1 VQLLVA
7 TGRNE
12 IVAQRFRLQELTKLP
27 DEAKKAA
34 IALAEQETSHAE
46 ARRREMAMGF
56 DQLAE
61 VVTYRAKQ
69 SMDAVRAVP
78 LPDMSNPETAADD
91 YRRYAY
97 KVDQVYQTCLPFL
110 RKAISN
116 LYTFVGCEA
125 PSSWPDSLPM
135 QKELPEELIRIP
147 VADSNE
153 LQQAQ
158 GTLKA
163 LAEEDIQLA
172 RMRDELTANLSRI
185 DSELAAAQ
193 VKESEVAA
201 EIATASTVV
210 EYVALQEQI
219 EAATQEAKSLA
230 QQKTERVRAAG
241 QVSQQHKQTEAA
253 IAALTEELTQRTEEL
268 GSTRNTLEQVKG
280 DEPVLFGKEEWR
292 GKVQG
297 LEGKVEELSTTYTQ
311 RLGVL
316 NQLKID
322 LSALSV
328 NVHTEQAQ
336 LSLIDRAL
344 VEALTKHEASLRGLR
359 EMGQRLGASKPARPM
374 RLDEATQALAVRE
387 ERRADILERIERFK
401 ADQRRIR
408 EDGTRVIARVKQIE
422 VERQHTLAMVQSA
435 QTVATQGRDA
445 ALRQLAAQRR
455 KVVEQHVGEVLGA
468 LDKSLT
474 SVGSVFVEP
483 AREAMMKRLA
493 RVGAGSSCS
502 RCWLAAR
509 PRRRARPSEGA
520 RAPCVRRRQRRLHR
534 AWRRRRGCPCRR
546 ARPRR
551 RPRSSRSS
559 TTARSAKAG
568 TTTAGPRASSAR
580 GRPSSISRATEAG
593 SSRVLGSRGTSA
605 RWCCASGRRP
615 PTVISSSCASTPI
628 GKISSPGSW
637 SRASTAARSP
647 VAGPRSSSR
656 CAR

>member
-1 VQLLVA
+1 MAYDLLPLHSYVRFYQAVVTQLTGAWDNLARIHGVAEEALEPFAKPLEPVGSEALAAAVCPAPSFPPAHAALWRAEDGTALTGLTDVYEVVGRFSFQGEDNVNLARVQLLVA

-34 IALAEQETSHAE
+34 LLLAEQETSHAE

-69 SMDAVRAVP
+69 SMDAVRAVA

-116 LYTFVGCEA
+116 LYVFVGCEA
-125 PSSWPDSLPM
+125 PSSWPDALPM

-158 GTLKA
+158 ANLKA

-292 GKVQG
+292 GKVQS
-297 LEGKVEELSTTYTQ
+297 LEGKVDELSTTYTQ

-422 VERQHTLAMVQSA
+422 VERQHTQAMVQSA

-445 ALRQLAAQRR
+445 ALRELAAQRR

-483 AREAMMKRLA
+483 AREAMMKSTEPSHTVSDTVKDHAERIGPVIA
-493 RVGAGSSCS
+493 K
-502 RCWLAAR
+502 LAAELDVELL
-509 PRRRARPSEGA
+509 AQDNALGSIQKEFCD
-520 RAPCVRRRQRRLHR
+520 RAPEACKT
-534 AWRRRRGCPCRR
+534 AWG
-546 ARPRR
+546 
-551 RPRSSRSS
+551 
-559 TTARSAKAG
+559 
-568 TTTAGPRASSAR
+568 
-580 GRPSSISRATEAG
+580 
-593 SSRVLGSRGTSA
+593 
-605 RWCCASGRRP
+605 
-615 PTVISSSCASTPI
+615 
-628 GKISSPGSW
+628 
-637 SRASTAARSP
+637 
-647 VAGPRSSSR
+647 
-656 CAR
+656 